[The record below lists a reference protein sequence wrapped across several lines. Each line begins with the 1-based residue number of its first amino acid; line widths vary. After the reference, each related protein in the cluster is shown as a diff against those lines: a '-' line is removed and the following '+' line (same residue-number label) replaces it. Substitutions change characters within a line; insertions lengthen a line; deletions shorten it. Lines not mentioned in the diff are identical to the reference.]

1 MPFIPHTEDD
11 IRSMLDAVGVDTID
25 DLFDEIDE
33 RLRNVTLDSI
43 PTRASEQAV
52 ARLMSERAARDAGAL
67 CFIGAGAYEHHIP
80 AAVWE
85 LTTRGEFYSAYTPYQ
100 PEASQGTLQVV
111 YEYQTMITGLTGMD
125 VANASLYDGASAL
138 AEAVLMAVRAN
149 RKSKAARILMPASVH
164 PFYRQVAQNI
174 CTNQGIA
181 FEAVGY
187 DARSGQVDKA
197 DLERWAGEDVTALV
211 IPQPNFFGVLEDV
224 DTLTDWA
231 QDNGAHAIGVINPLA
246 LAVLKEPGRW
256 GRRDGADIVVGEG
269 QPLGAP
275 LASGGPYFGILCCR
289 KKHVRQMPGRVVGR
303 THDIDGRVGYVLT
316 LQPRE
321 QHIRRSKA
329 TSNICTNQGLA
340 VTASTIYMAMLGA
353 EGLARVAAASHHNT
367 DALIRGLT
375 GIAGVETVF
384 DRPFFHEAVVRLPC
398 KADGVLSA
406 LEAHRII
413 GGLPLARYFPAMDD
427 CILVCATETKTE
439 EDIAHYVAVMQAVLV
454 AAGSGSQA
462 VERTATDPGLSR

>member
-11 IRSMLDAVGVDTID
+11 IRSMLDAIGVDAID
-25 DLFDEIDE
+25 DLFDEIDDS
-33 RLRNVTLDSI
+33 LRHVSLDSI
-43 PTRASEQAV
+43 PARASEQAV
-52 ARLMSERAARDAGAL
+52 TRLMRERAARDSGGL

-111 YEYQTMITGLTGMD
+111 YEYQSMMAGLTGMD

-149 RKSKAARILMPASVH
+149 RKSKSARVLMPASVH
-164 PFYRQVAQNI
+164 PFYRQVAHNI
-174 CTNQGIA
+174 CANQGID
-181 FEAVGY
+181 FEAIAFDPATGAVES
-187 DARSGQVDKA
+187 DA
-197 DLERWAGEDVTALV
+197 LERFAGEDVTALV

-224 DTLTDWA
+224 DALTDWA
-231 QDNGAHAIGVINPLA
+231 HANGALAIGVVNPLS

-256 GRRDGADIVVGEG
+256 GGGDGADIVVGEG

-289 KKHVRQMPGRVVGR
+289 RKHVRQMPGRVVGCAQ
-303 THDIDGRVGYVLT
+303 DIDGRDGYVLT

-329 TSNICTNQGLA
+329 TSNICTNQGLL
-340 VTASTIYMAMLGA
+340 VTAATIHMSLLGA
-353 EGLARVAAASHHNT
+353 QGLENVAATSVANTRALVQRLTAIEGVKRVFDSTCFHETVLRLPTDAEAVLEALAERGVFGGLALAVFYPGLENT
-367 DALIRGLT
+367 
-375 GIAGVETVF
+375 V
-384 DRPFFHEAVVRLPC
+384 
-398 KADGVLSA
+398 
-406 LEAHRII
+406 
-413 GGLPLARYFPAMDD
+413 
-427 CILVCATETKTE
+427 LVCATETKTE
-439 EDIAHYVAVMQAVLV
+439 ADLDAYADALRSVVAELAE
-454 AAGSGSQA
+454 AA
-462 VERTATDPGLSR
+462 